1 MIYKNKDII
10 YMSTVAN
17 LFVYVKTGEGTVF
30 DSLKK
35 KIIEKSQSEGFT
47 DRIFFLEDSAEII
60 THGNVFGLSTETAAA
75 IKAAQEDIKG
85 LESAVAS
92 ATGFVKSTAEDGSV
106 SYTSEIADD
115 SVIAKYVAEKVA
127 ASAAVINDS
136 ETITTQKATDDKGTT
151 TYSLDVVSSALVDG
165 KTLSVN
171 GNKIS
176 AAIDLVYES
185 ASDDNGN
192 KPYMYLVDN
201 EGTMISAEKVD
212 VSDFI
217 VDGMVEKVDYNA
229 TTGVIT
235 ITWNTDGGSKTT
247 DIDVKKLFKLEE
259 VHVADDSK
267 DYIQVTKTDPTGTD
281 TPHEGDVKD
290 GVCYEVKTKVDGT
303 DLTIAS
309 TIEKTEA
316 NAEHNIKAEWSHK
329 TTSGLAANNWDEIG
343 NNGKLADITKV
354 ATKIGKVEDDIV
366 EVANIALENS
376 RKIDSA
382 SSDVDAKLLV
392 LKKALYGAEI
402 DAETAPADTIES
414 NKAAIDVLNGD
425 ETVAGSVDAKIAALK
440 ASLKKDAAEA
450 TDVNKLVTITSSETD
465 GIASIDKVEVKVNTL
480 MEKVS
485 SVEGAGDLPYVQIA
499 DGQYYLSKSLDA
511 VAADDPSIVTTQ
523 DAYLYG
529 KAILAK
535 AVASIKSDNN
545 QYIKIDYQ
553 KDTNTSSIV
562 YEPWAE
568 VSSVDDLNNLY
579 NE

>member
-1 MIYKNKDII
+1 
-10 YMSTVAN
+10 MSTVAN
-17 LFVYVKTGEGTVF
+17 LFVYVKTGEGTNF

-47 DRIFFLEDSAEII
+47 DRIFFLEDSAEIV

-127 ASAAVINDS
+127 ASAVVIDDS
-136 ETITTQKATDDKGTT
+136 ETITTQKAVDDKGTT

-176 AAIDLVYES
+176 TAIDLVYES
-185 ASDDNGN
+185 ASADNGN

-217 VDGMVEKVDYNA
+217 VDGMVDSVNYDP
-229 TTGVIT
+229 TTGIIT

-247 DIDVKKLFKLEE
+247 DIDVKQLFKLEE

-267 DYIQVTKTDPTGTD
+267 DYIQVTKTDPTSTD
-281 TPHEGDVKD
+281 TPHEGDVED

-309 TIEKTEA
+309 TIEKTA
-316 NAEHNIKAEWSHK
+316 ADAEHNIKAEWSHK

-382 SSDVDAKLLV
+382 ASDVDAKLLA

-402 DAETAPADTIES
+402 DAETAPTDTIES
-414 NKAAIDVLNGD
+414 NKDAIDVLNGD

-440 ASLKKDAAEA
+440 TSLKKDAAET
-450 TDVNKLVTITSSETD
+450 TDTNKLVTITSSETD

-499 DGQYYLSKSLDA
+499 DGQYYLSKSLEA

-529 KAILAK
+529 KAVLAK

-568 VSSVDDLNNLY
+568 ISSVDDLNNLY
-579 NE
+579 GE

>member
-1 MIYKNKDII
+1 
-10 YMSTVAN
+10 MSTVAN
-17 LFVYVKTGEGTVF
+17 LFVYVKTGEGTNF

-60 THGNVFGLSTETAAA
+60 THGNVFGLSTETAEA

-115 SVIAKYVAEKVA
+115 SVIAKYVAAKVA
-127 ASAAVINDS
+127 ASAVVIDDS

-176 AAIDLVYES
+176 TAIDLVYES
-185 ASDDNGN
+185 ASADNGN

-217 VDGMVEKVDYNA
+217 VDGMVDSVNYDP
-229 TTGVIT
+229 TTGIIT

-247 DIDVKKLFKLEE
+247 DIDVKQLFKLEE

-267 DYIQVTKTDPTGTD
+267 DYIQVTKTDPTSTD
-281 TPHEGDVKD
+281 TPHEGDVED

-309 TIEKTEA
+309 TIEKTTA
-316 NAEHNIKAEWSHK
+316 DAEHNIKAEWSHK

-382 SSDVDAKLLV
+382 ASDVDAKLLA

-402 DAETAPADTIES
+402 DAETAPTDTIES

-425 ETVAGSVDAKIAALK
+425 ETVTGSVDAKIAALK
-440 ASLKKDAAEA
+440 TSLKKDATEA
-450 TDVNKLVTITSSETD
+450 TDTNKLVTITSSETD

-499 DGQYYLSKSLDA
+499 DGQYYLSKSLEA

-529 KAILAK
+529 KAVLAK

-568 VSSVDDLNNLY
+568 ISSVDDLNNLY
-579 NE
+579 GE

>member
-1 MIYKNKDII
+1 
-10 YMSTVAN
+10 MSTVAN
-17 LFVYVKTGEGTVF
+17 LFVYVKTGEGTNF

-60 THGNVFGLSTETAAA
+60 THGNVFGLSTETAEA

-115 SVIAKYVAEKVA
+115 SVIAKYVAAKVA
-127 ASAAVINDS
+127 ASAVVIDDS

-176 AAIDLVYES
+176 TAIDLVYES
-185 ASDDNGN
+185 ASADNGN

-217 VDGMVEKVDYNA
+217 VDGMVDSVNYDP
-229 TTGVIT
+229 TTGIIT

-247 DIDVKKLFKLEE
+247 DIDVKQLFKLEE

-267 DYIQVTKTDPTGTD
+267 DYIQVTKTDPTSTD
-281 TPHEGDVKD
+281 TPHEGDVED

-309 TIEKTEA
+309 TIEKTTA
-316 NAEHNIKAEWSHK
+316 DAEHNIKAEWSHK

-366 EVANIALENS
+366 EVANITLENS

-382 SSDVDAKLLV
+382 ASDVDAKLLA

-402 DAETAPADTIES
+402 DAETAPTDTIES

-425 ETVAGSVDAKIAALK
+425 ETVTGSVDAKIAALK
-440 ASLKKDAAEA
+440 TSLKKDATEA
-450 TDVNKLVTITSSETD
+450 TDTNKLVTITSSETD

-499 DGQYYLSKSLDA
+499 DGQYYLSKSLEA

-529 KAILAK
+529 KAVLAK

-568 VSSVDDLNNLY
+568 ISSVDDLNNLY
-579 NE
+579 GE

>member
-1 MIYKNKDII
+1 
-10 YMSTVAN
+10 MSTVAN
-17 LFVYVKTGEGTVF
+17 LFVYVKTGEGTNF

-60 THGNVFGLSTETAAA
+60 THGNVFGLSTETAEA

-127 ASAAVINDS
+127 ASAVVIDDS
-136 ETITTQKATDDKGTT
+136 ETITTQKAVDDKGTT

-176 AAIDLVYES
+176 TAIDLVYES
-185 ASDDNGN
+185 ASADNGN

-217 VDGMVEKVDYNA
+217 VDGMVDSVNYDP
-229 TTGVIT
+229 TTGIIT

-247 DIDVKKLFKLEE
+247 DIDVKQLFKLEE

-267 DYIQVTKTDPTGTD
+267 DYIQVTKTDPTSTD
-281 TPHEGDVKD
+281 TPHEGDVED

-309 TIEKTEA
+309 TIEKTTA
-316 NAEHNIKAEWSHK
+316 DAEHNIKAEWSHK

-382 SSDVDAKLLV
+382 AADVDAKLLA

-425 ETVAGSVDAKIAALK
+425 ETVTGSVDAKIAALK
-440 ASLKKDAAEA
+440 TSLKKDATEA
-450 TDVNKLVTITSSETD
+450 TDTNKLVTITSSETD

-499 DGQYYLSKSLDA
+499 DGQYYLSKSLEA

-529 KAILAK
+529 KAVLAK

-568 VSSVDDLNNLY
+568 ISSVDDLNNLY
-579 NE
+579 GE

>member
-1 MIYKNKDII
+1 
-10 YMSTVAN
+10 MSTVAN
-17 LFVYVKTGEGTVF
+17 LFVYVKTGEGTNF

-60 THGNVFGLSTETAAA
+60 THGNVFGLSTEIAAT

-115 SVIAKYVAEKVA
+115 SVIAKYVAAKVA
-127 ASAAVINDS
+127 ASAVVIDDS
-136 ETITTQKATDDKGTT
+136 ETITTQKAVDDKGTT

-176 AAIDLVYES
+176 TAIDLVYES
-185 ASDDNGN
+185 ASADNGN

-217 VDGMVEKVDYNA
+217 VDGMVDSVNYDP
-229 TTGVIT
+229 TTGIIT

-247 DIDVKKLFKLEE
+247 DIDVKQLFKLEE

-267 DYIQVTKTDPTGTD
+267 DYIQVTKTDPTSTD
-281 TPHEGDVKD
+281 TPHEGDVED
-290 GVCYEVKTKVDGT
+290 GVCYEVKTKVDDT

-309 TIEKTEA
+309 TIEKTA
-316 NAEHNIKAEWSHK
+316 ADAEHNIKAEWSHK
-329 TTSGLAANNWDEIG
+329 TTSGLATNNWDEIG

-382 SSDVDAKLLV
+382 ASDVDAKLLA

-440 ASLKKDAAEA
+440 TSLKKDAVET
-450 TDVNKLVTITSSETD
+450 TDTNKLVTITSSETD

-485 SVEGAGDLPYVQIA
+485 SVEGAGDLPYVQIT
-499 DGQYYLSKSLDA
+499 DGQYYLSKSLEA

-529 KAILAK
+529 KAVLAK

-568 VSSVDDLNNLY
+568 ISSVDDLNNLY
-579 NE
+579 GE

>member
-1 MIYKNKDII
+1 
-10 YMSTVAN
+10 MSTVAN
-17 LFVYVKTGEGTVF
+17 LFVYVKTGEGTNF

-60 THGNVFGLSTETAAA
+60 THGNVFGLSTETATA

-127 ASAAVINDS
+127 ASAIVIDDS
-136 ETITTQKATDDKGTT
+136 ETITTQKAVDDKGTT

-176 AAIDLVYES
+176 TAIDLVYES
-185 ASDDNGN
+185 ASADNGN

-217 VDGMVEKVDYNA
+217 VDGMVDSVNYDP
-229 TTGVIT
+229 TTGIIT

-247 DIDVKKLFKLEE
+247 DIDVKQLFKLEE

-267 DYIQVTKTDPTGTD
+267 DYIQVTKTDPTSTD
-281 TPHEGDVKD
+281 TPHEGDVED

-309 TIEKTEA
+309 TIEKTA
-316 NAEHNIKAEWSHK
+316 ADAEHNIKAEWSHK

-382 SSDVDAKLLV
+382 TSDVDAKLLA

-414 NKAAIDVLNGD
+414 NKAAIDILNGD
-425 ETVAGSVDAKIAALK
+425 ETVTGSVDAKIAALK
-440 ASLKKDAAEA
+440 TSLKKDATEA
-450 TDVNKLVTITSSETD
+450 TDTNKLVTITSSETD

-485 SVEGAGDLPYVQIA
+485 SVEGIGDLPYVQIA
-499 DGQYYLSKSLDA
+499 DGQYYLSKSLEA

-568 VSSVDDLNNLY
+568 ISSVNDLNNLY
-579 NE
+579 GE

>member
-1 MIYKNKDII
+1 
-10 YMSTVAN
+10 MSTVAN
-17 LFVYVKTGEGTVF
+17 LFVYVKTGEGTNF

-60 THGNVFGLSTETAAA
+60 THGNVFGLSTEIAAT

-115 SVIAKYVAEKVA
+115 SVIAKYVAAKVA
-127 ASAAVINDS
+127 ASVVVIDDS
-136 ETITTQKATDDKGTT
+136 ETITTQKAVDDKGTT

-176 AAIDLVYES
+176 TAIDLVYES
-185 ASDDNGN
+185 ASADNGN

-217 VDGMVEKVDYNA
+217 VDGMVDSVNYDP
-229 TTGVIT
+229 TTGIIT

-247 DIDVKKLFKLEE
+247 DIDVKQLFKLEE

-267 DYIQVTKTDPTGTD
+267 DYIQVTKTDPTSTD
-281 TPHEGDVKD
+281 TPHEGDVED
-290 GVCYEVKTKVDGT
+290 GVCYEVKTKVDDT

-309 TIEKTEA
+309 TIEKTA
-316 NAEHNIKAEWSHK
+316 ADAEHNIKAEWSHK
-329 TTSGLAANNWDEIG
+329 ITSGLATNNWDEIG

-382 SSDVDAKLLV
+382 ASDVDAKLLA

-440 ASLKKDAAEA
+440 TSLKKDAVET
-450 TDVNKLVTITSSETD
+450 TDTNKLVTITSSETD

-499 DGQYYLSKSLDA
+499 DGQYYLSKSLEA

-529 KAILAK
+529 KAVLAK

-568 VSSVDDLNNLY
+568 ISSVDDLNNLY
-579 NE
+579 GE